1 MWLWPNVDLGTDIIS
16 KELRIFSGGDNS
28 KNVSFIK
35 NLDSKDFLKLLKNSS
50 CLVGNSSVGI
60 RECEYLGVPVVNI
73 GERQN
78 KRARGKNVLDVK
90 DFDSNLINKAI
101 LKQVSVKKFIS
112 EIYMVMERQVKKLQN
127 WKI

>member
-1 MWLWPNVDLGTDIIS
+1 M
-16 KELRIFSGGDNS
+16 RIFSSGSKS

-35 NLDSKDFLKLLKNSS
+35 NLDSKDFLRLLNNSS

-78 KRARGKNVLDVK
+78 KRARGKNVIDIK

-101 LKQVSVKKFIS
+101 LKQVNSEKFVSEYIYGDGQAGKRIS
-112 EIYMVMERQVKKLQN
+112 KKLEELKLSFN
-127 WKI
+127 KVISY

>member
-1 MWLWPNVDLGTDIIS
+1 M
-16 KELRIFSGGDNS
+16 K
-28 KNVSFIK
+28 
-35 NLDSKDFLKLLKNSS
+35 
-50 CLVGNSSVGI
+50 
-60 RECEYLGVPVVNI
+60 YLGVPVVNI

-112 EIYMVMERQVKKLQN
+112 EHIYGDGKAGKRIAKKLEDI
-127 WKI
+127 KLTFHKVISY